1 MARQVLITGVTGGIG
16 GALAES
22 FTANGDMVIGIGRRK
37 DKLTALR
44 DRLGESLDSLQ
55 ADLETVEGI
64 DAAVD
69 ALGDR
74 ANAID
79 VLVNNAGSMKFTPT
93 HALNAHD
100 VHSQLAINLLAPIWL
115 TRKLLPGMIDRKS
128 GLIVNM
134 ASAAGERPSPKLA
147 AYGAAKAGLIHFTRT
162 LAAEYADA
170 GIRCVAIA
178 PGPVHTGLVDKFTM
192 AMIVKSVPLKRAA
205 LPAEIADFV
214 RYIASDAVNLATG
227 SVFTVDGG
235 LSIRS

>member
-22 FTANGDMVIGIGRRK
+22 FIANGDMVIGIGRRK

-44 DRLGESLDSLQ
+44 DRLGESLDSVQ

-79 VLVNNAGSMKFTPT
+79 VLINNAGSMKFTPT

-100 VHSQLAINLLAPIWL
+100 VHSQLAINLFAPIWL
-115 TRKLLPGMIDRKS
+115 TRKLLPGMIERNF
-128 GLIVNM
+128 GLIVNIG
-134 ASAAGERPSPKLA
+134 SEVGERNFLYLDS
-147 AYGAAKAGLIHFTRT
+147 Y
-162 LAAEYADA
+162 YA
-170 GIRCVAIA
+170 
-178 PGPVHTGLVDKFTM
+178 
-192 AMIVKSVPLKRAA
+192 
-205 LPAEIADFV
+205 
-214 RYIASDAVNLATG
+214 
-227 SVFTVDGG
+227 
-235 LSIRS
+235 

>member
-1 MARQVLITGVTGGIG
+1 MPRQVLITGVPGGMG
-16 GALAES
+16 GAPAES
-22 FTANGDMVIGIGRRK
+22 FTANGDMVIGIGRRR

-79 VLVNNAGSMKFTPT
+79 VLINNAGSMKFTPT

-134 ASAAGERPSPKLA
+134 ASAAGGRPSPEPCCLRGSQSGPHTFHPHSRGRICRRWNPVRRYSSWPGPYWISRQIYDGYDCEVRPIEA
-147 AYGAAKAGLIHFTRT
+147 RGAARRDRRF
-162 LAAEYADA
+162 
-170 GIRCVAIA
+170 C
-178 PGPVHTGLVDKFTM
+178 
-192 AMIVKSVPLKRAA
+192 PLYR
-205 LPAEIADFV
+205 L
-214 RYIASDAVNLATG
+214 
-227 SVFTVDGG
+227 
-235 LSIRS
+235 

>member
-22 FTANGDMVIGIGRRK
+22 FTANGDMVIGIGRRR

-79 VLVNNAGSMKFTPT
+79 VLINNAGSMKFTPT

-100 VHSQLAINLLAPIWL
+100 VQSQLAINLLAPIWL

-128 GLIVNM
+128 GLIINM
-134 ASAAGERPSPKLA
+134 ASAVGERPSPKLA
-147 AYGAAKAGLIHFTRT
+147 AYGLIHFTRT

-214 RYIASDAVNLATG
+214 RYIASNAVNLATG